1 MGNREYLPE
10 WLRKKYEEGEKHPE
24 IREKF
29 EEITDFPW
37 LIECV
42 WRISNRDYQDQIWV
56 NHENL
61 NIVDTYMDTTMY
73 FIEDTDTVFKAK
85 EAGRIRMSAKQYEML
100 NKLYHIVDEYDRNPD
115 NPFSDY
121 GINDKAIVNDPKWD
135 KIRNYAKEVYEEL
148 IKKE

>member
-24 IREKF
+24 TREKF
-29 EEITDFPW
+29 EKITDFPW

-61 NIVDTYMDTTMY
+61 NIVDTYMDT
-73 FIEDTDTVFKAK
+73 IAK
-85 EAGRIRMSAKQYEML
+85 L
-100 NKLYHIVDEYDRNPD
+100 L
-115 NPFSDY
+115 
-121 GINDKAIVNDPKWD
+121 
-135 KIRNYAKEVYEEL
+135 
-148 IKKE
+148 